1 MVAFL
6 ASLTMFT
13 HEEMLVAAGK
23 AQLFWGPFEEKIT
36 RFATLRQGEHIF
48 RKYSAFVLRK
58 YYRNGYDRIE
68 FRALLWPLA

>member
-1 MVAFL
+1 MVSFI

-13 HEEMLVAAGK
+13 HEEMLVVAGNAK
-23 AQLFWGPFEEKIT
+23 LLWGPFEEKIT
-36 RFATLRQGEHIF
+36 RFATLIQVEHIF

-68 FRALLWPLA
+68 FRALLWTLT